1 MCLLF
6 LSPQD
11 NCQFSSNPSQS
22 DTDGDGVGDDCD
34 NCDSDPNADQLD
46 TDGDGD
52 GDECDAD
59 DDDDGMHIRFI
70 IIQSKLREISG
81 IQFLF
86 EIHVSQIY
94 SFCF

>member
-6 LSPQD
+6 LSLQD
-11 NCQFSSNPSQS
+11 NCQFSSNPSQA
-22 DTDGDGVGDDCD
+22 DADGDGVGDDCD

-70 IIQSKLREISG
+70 YLLYKAN
-81 IQFLF
+81 
-86 EIHVSQIY
+86 
-94 SFCF
+94 